1 MRKYRAALIGIGG
14 FGARHVEVL
23 LQLVNEGEMEVA
35 AFAEMNAAAHQES
48 YGKLTEVGA
57 SHYIDYEEMLK
68 AHPDIDFVVISTPI
82 ATHKPISIRV
92 MELGFHVLVEKPPAV
107 TIQDVDEMIA
117 ASQKHGKRCQVNF
130 QMTSGNAFRKML
142 TELRNGAIGELR
154 QVTGVGMWH
163 RAQSYYSRTGW
174 AGKLIFNGQY
184 VLDGTFM
191 NPLAHTLNNCQIAA
205 CAASEDVLSVHPQW
219 VQAELYHVNDI
230 EGDDVS
236 CIQTR
241 MSNGVEVNFYGML
254 CHHLNDHPYIVLRGS
269 SGEMRWQY
277 DHTMTISS
285 GDRQEKHTFD
295 DGDLMSNMYRNLMDA
310 IDNPE
315 TELLA
320 SLQACRN
327 YVLVANGA
335 YESAKKVRDIPRQ
348 YVVEEQLPET
358 SVRLLPSLSE
368 RMPHISNAGI
378 LYSQAKLPWAVATDR
393 IDMTDYR
400 HFELPEAL
408 RQA

>member
-1 MRKYRAALIGIGG
+1 MKKYRMALIGIGG
-14 FGARHVEVL
+14 FGASHVKVL
-23 LQLVNEGEMEVA
+23 LQLANEEVLEVT
-35 AFAEMNAAAHQES
+35 AFAEMNVAAQQQS
-48 YGKLTEVGA
+48 YERLTAVGA
-57 SHYIDYEEMLK
+57 NHYIDYEEMLQ

-92 MELGFHVLVEKPPAV
+92 MEMGFHVLVEKPPAV

-117 ASQKHGKRCQVNF
+117 ASKKYGKYCQVNF
-130 QMTSGNAFRKML
+130 QMTSGRAFRKML
-142 TELRNGAIGELR
+142 TELRNGSIGELR
-154 QVTGVGMWH
+154 QVTGVGMWQ
-163 RAQSYYSRTGW
+163 RTKNYYSRTGW
-174 AGKLIFNGQY
+174 AGKLVYNDQY

-205 CAASEDVLSVHPQW
+205 CAASNDVLSVTPEW

-230 EGDDVS
+230 DGDDVS

-254 CHHLNDHPYIVLRGS
+254 CHHRSDVPYIVLRGS

-277 DHTMTISS
+277 DHTMTINS
-285 GDRQEKHTFD
+285 GDRLEKHTFD
-295 DGDLMSNMYRNLMDA
+295 DGDLMGNMYRNLIDA

-320 SLQACRN
+320 SLEACRN
-327 YVLVANGA
+327 YVLIANGA
-335 YESAKKVRDIPRQ
+335 YESAKKVVDIPRQ

-368 RMPHISNAGI
+368 RILEISNAGL
-378 LYSQAKLPWAVATDR
+378 LYSQAELPWAVATDR
-393 IDMTDYR
+393 MDMTSYR
-400 HFELPEAL
+400 YFELPEGL
-408 RQA
+408 R